1 MSELLEKCTLAK
13 DAGYKMVSVSTV
25 TKDNALEAIANA
37 LVERADEIIAA
48 NNIDIENAKKNG
60 TRQAMIDRL
69 TLTKER
75 IDGIA
80 EGVRQV
86 KALADPIGEVIK
98 MWKRPNGLTIGQKR
112 VPMGVIAI
120 IYEARPNVTVDAA
133 VLCLKTSN
141 ACILRGGSEA
151 INSNKAVMK
160 IMQDAAYGV
169 GIPEG
174 TLNIIKDTSRETAT
188 QLMKMNGYVDLLIPR
203 GGKGLIRSVVEN
215 ATVPVVETAAGNCH
229 VYVDADADIDMAVKI
244 VLNAK
249 VQRPSVCNA
258 AETLLIDK
266 KIADKFIP
274 VMFKAL
280 KEKNVEIRADQN
292 SKAIFADVNDATDED
307 YYTEYNDYI
316 MAVKVVDGIDEAI
329 EHINKYNTKHSE
341 AIVTNN
347 YEHSQKFLNEV
358 DAAAVYVNASTRF
371 TDGFEFGFGV
381 DESKA
386 WEKRVSDTVKGS
398 NISVS
403 EFYKLMDDCA
413 LKNLIPYD
421 DAVIISGLNRAEW
434 HSELEKPYEYSENVL
449 SQLYGKYKIG
459 VIANQPLG
467 TQKRLEKYGLA
478 KYISLV
484 ISSAE
489 EGVSKP
495 DIRLFQKALEKADC
509 KGENAVMVG
518 DRVDN
523 DVAPAKKLGM
533 KTVCVKQG
541 IHKLNTPKNEFEVP
555 DYTVDTIEELLNI
568 LKEGH

>member
-174 TLNIIKDTSRETAT
+174 TLNIIEDTSRETAT
-188 QLMKMNGYVDLLIPR
+188 QLMKMNGYVDLLVPR

-274 VMFKAL
+274 VMFKSL

-371 TDGFEFGFGV
+371 TDGFEFGFGA
-381 DESKA
+381 EI
-386 WEKRVSDTVKGS
+386 G
-398 NISVS
+398 IS
-403 EFYKLMDDCA
+403 
-413 LKNLIPYD
+413 
-421 DAVIISGLNRAEW
+421 
-434 HSELEKPYEYSENVL
+434 
-449 SQLYGKYKIG
+449 
-459 VIANQPLG
+459 
-467 TQKRLEKYGLA
+467 TQKMHARGPMGLEALTSI
-478 KYISLV
+478 KYI
-484 ISSAE
+484 IY
-489 EGVSKP
+489 G
-495 DIRLFQKALEKADC
+495 DGQIRE
-509 KGENAVMVG
+509 
-518 DRVDN
+518 
-523 DVAPAKKLGM
+523 
-533 KTVCVKQG
+533 
-541 IHKLNTPKNEFEVP
+541 
-555 DYTVDTIEELLNI
+555 
-568 LKEGH
+568 